1 MEVFYKGKQ
10 YGSRKECCL
19 LNGRNPNKVY
29 KRMSRG
35 MTFEEAMEKEDGK
48 GKRCKDFK
56 GKEFNSQK
64 EMCEHYEVSEATFLR
79 RVEQG
84 CDLKEA
90 LLGKKWKDHKGKAYK
105 SKKNLCE
112 AYGITTYAYDYRIK
126 NGWSLKETLV
136 GKESKKE
143 M

>member
-1 MEVFYKGKQ
+1 M
-10 YGSRKECCL
+10 
-19 LNGRNPNKVY
+19 
-29 KRMSRG
+29 
-35 MTFEEAMEKEDGK
+35 
-48 GKRCKDFK
+48 
-56 GKEFNSQK
+56 
-64 EMCEHYEVSEATFLR
+64 
-79 RVEQG
+79 
-84 CDLKEA
+84 KEA